1 MRKEKFVYNTQ
12 TLRYE
17 KVVEPLRTKVLRLF
31 GFLSAVLV
39 AAFIIISITLKY
51 FPSPKEK
58 ALIREFKQMEYMYMQ
73 LNNDVENLT
82 KVLDNVQ
89 DRDASVHRLMF
100 GMDPIDKNVWEGGI
114 GGHNKYDKLTKYKRT
129 GDLLYATLDKVG
141 KLKQQMAIQSKSL
154 DTILTLANDRE
165 TMLASMPAIKPI
177 RSDKLSR
184 NIRSLSGFGMRLH
197 PIFKRKKRHTGI
209 DFTSPKGTAVQATG
223 NGTVHSV
230 LNKRSGYGTHIII
243 DHGYGFKTLYAHLSA
258 VDVKVGQKVV
268 RGQVIGKVGS
278 TGTSTAPHLHYEVI
292 LKGVKVNPIH
302 YCMDGLTPKQYQE
315 LADMA
320 AISNQSFD

>member
-17 KVVEPLRTKVLRLF
+17 KVVEPLRSKVLRLF

-58 ALIREFKQMEYMYMQ
+58 ALIRELQQMEYMYMQ
-73 LNNDVENLT
+73 LNNDVESLT
-82 KVLDNVQ
+82 KVLTNVQ

-100 GMDPIDKNVWEGGI
+100 GMDPIDKNVWDGGI
-114 GGHNKYDKLTKYKRT
+114 GGHNKYEKLTKYKRT
-129 GDLLYATLDKVG
+129 GDLLYATLDKVS
-141 KLKQQMAIQSKSL
+141 KLKQRMAIQSKSL
-154 DTILTLANDRE
+154 DTILNLANDRE

-197 PIFKRKKRHTGI
+197 PIYKRKKKHTGI
-209 DFTSPKGTAVQATG
+209 DFTSPKGTPVQATG
-223 NGTVHSV
+223 NGKVHAV
-230 LNKRSGYGTHIII
+230 LNKKSGYGRHIII

-258 VDVKVGQKVV
+258 ADVKVGQKVI

-292 LKGVKVNPIH
+292 LKGKKVNPIH

-315 LADMA
+315 LADLA
-320 AISNQSFD
+320 SIANQSFD